1 MGLDAKVWLR
11 KRGYLLKKGKRSI
24 CEGGWGRVDGNWYFG
39 NCFVPPLEFN
49 YGVIVLGRGLN
60 FLLQC

>member
-1 MGLDAKVWLR
+1 MVKETWLPFE
-11 KRGYLLKKGKRSI
+11 KRETI